1 MIQYK
6 IMTFLLVM
14 MSGFIGAFYF
24 TIPEIGAIALIAL
37 IALSMNLYMWANF
50 Q

>member
-1 MIQYK
+1 MTQYK
-6 IMTFLLVM
+6 IMIFLLLM

-37 IALSMNLYMWANF
+37 SLNLCMLVWVNCE
-50 Q
+50 